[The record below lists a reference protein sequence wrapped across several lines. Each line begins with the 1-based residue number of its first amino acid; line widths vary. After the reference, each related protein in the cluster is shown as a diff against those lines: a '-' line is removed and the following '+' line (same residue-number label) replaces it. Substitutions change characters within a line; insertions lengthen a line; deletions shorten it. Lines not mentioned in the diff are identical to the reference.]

1 MARKNYPFN
10 KRTDKQMNNL
20 TSGLLTGLLIAP
32 IAAFGALSKSSGNN
46 VTDKKENKKNE
57 ALSSFFLVLLF
68 ITPLYA
74 FFTYFGF
81 KIELF
86 SLLIIGDMLLVGSTF
101 LFLCLWW
108 VAISELIKA
117 FKKDKK
123 DNKKQEIPPTE

>member
-10 KRTDKQMNNL
+10 KRTDKQMTKL
-20 TSGLLTGLLIAP
+20 VSGLLTGLFIAP
-32 IAAFGALSKSSGNN
+32 IAAADTISKSSGNN
-46 VTDKKENKKNE
+46 VTDKKEDKKNE
-57 ALSSFFLVLLF
+57 ALSGFFLVLLF

-81 KIELF
+81 KIKLF

-117 FKKDKK
+117 YKEEKDST
-123 DNKKQEIPPTE
+123 NKEIPPTE